1 MGMLAHALVPV
12 LSKKKQEDQEFKAI
26 LALREAT
33 LGVVGIHLKFKDKF

>member
-1 MGMLAHALVPV
+1 MGLVAHALVPV

-33 LGVVGIHLKFKDKF
+33 LSAVEIPLKFKDKF